1 MGGDDLYSSL
11 FILKIRGFHLKLL
24 QDDQNDIPSEKAN
37 SIDQLVCKLVSG
49 ISYLKFL
56 VTIVVEDS
64 VIALKTYRV
73 TVKSLKIHPESMRNG
88 LVNLN
93 VEVHCCSHKILSD
106 LLVAVVISVA
116 LTLQVENARAEQLET
131 NIALR
136 VDKVTTNA
144 IIQGRNY
151 TTLYSFH
158 YKL

>member
-1 MGGDDLYSSL
+1 MIPVNLIQLVTNLWPMGGDDLYSSL

-93 VEVHCCSHKILSD
+93 VEVHYCAYKLLSD
-106 LLVAVVISVA
+106 LLVAVACNMYVW
-116 LTLQVENARAEQLET
+116 LP
-131 NIALR
+131 
-136 VDKVTTNA
+136 
-144 IIQGRNY
+144 
-151 TTLYSFH
+151 
-158 YKL
+158 

>member
-1 MGGDDLYSSL
+1 M
-11 FILKIRGFHLKLL
+11 
-24 QDDQNDIPSEKAN
+24 
-37 SIDQLVCKLVSG
+37 
-49 ISYLKFL
+49 
-56 VTIVVEDS
+56 
-64 VIALKTYRV
+64 
-73 TVKSLKIHPESMRNG
+73 
-88 LVNLN
+88 
-93 VEVHCCSHKILSD
+93 
-106 LLVAVVISVA
+106 VA